1 MNLEIKGLCK
11 TFKNQDSEKTVFKDL
26 DLRVN
31 AGEFVCLLGNSGCG
45 KTTLLNIIAGFVKKT
60 SGSVLLNGREINSI
74 GTDRVML
81 FQESSLFPWLNVI
94 DNIEFGLKMTGMDRS
109 ERYKKAKEILDAV
122 HLTGNE
128 DLYIHQLSGGMK
140 QRVALAR
147 SLVMNSRILLMDE
160 PFSALDHFTRE
171 KLRTELLRVWKKYGK
186 TVLFVTHD
194 VEEAVLLADRIL
206 VFSPVPGRIVKD
218 VPIGIDRNERAGND
232 RILKIAAE
240 IKEEYGLSAES

>member
-1 MNLEIKGLCK
+1 MNLEIKRLCK

-26 DLRVN
+26 NLKVST
-31 AGEFVCLLGNSGCG
+31 GEFVCLLGNSGCG
-45 KTTLLNIIAGFVKKT
+45 KTTLLNIIAGFVKIT

-94 DNIEFGLKMTGMDRS
+94 DNIEFGLKMTGMNRS
-109 ERYKKAKEILDAV
+109 ERHKKATEILDAV

-128 DLYIHQLSGGMK
+128 NLYIHQLSGGMK

-147 SLVMNSRILLMDE
+147 ALVMDSQLLLMDE
-160 PFSALDHFTRE
+160 PFSALDHYTRE
-171 KLRTELLRVWKKYGK
+171 KLRTELLRIWKEYGK